1 MAQGFSVMRKW
12 TFAVFIITQL
22 LLYSHFLLVI
32 DYLILKKLMFL
43 EVVFAKQGKVV
54 VRSHNLKYT

>member
-1 MAQGFSVMRKW
+1 MRKW

-54 VRSHNLKYT
+54 VRSHNLKYTKV

>member
-1 MAQGFSVMRKW
+1 MRKW

-22 LLYSHFLLVI
+22 LLYSHFLLEV

-43 EVVFAKQGKVV
+43 EVVFANQGKVN
-54 VRSHNLKYT
+54 VRSHNLKYTNV